1 MSQYDD
7 DFWGNDEEQSTGE
20 FESKGG
26 TFEVIPDGTRC
37 KAHIEDVEW
46 KYYDEATD
54 ANPDGQNIP
63 YVNVT
68 WGIEAPDC
76 YENRKVFNTIKLYGE
91 DPKGKF
97 YKEDAQEK
105 KIESARAIFW
115 AIDKNCG
122 GKLAALKRKP
132 KNEELQRYLIGKP
145 MFITLAVWGK
155 PGEQQGNYI
164 RKIEP
169 LSSGNAAPQSKSVQK
184 RIEAQTKPKS
194 GSGFEDDDSNI
205 PF

>member
-26 TFEVIPDGTRC
+26 NFEVIPDGTRC

-46 KYYDEATD
+46 KFYD
-54 ANPDGQNIP
+54 PDGENIP
-63 YVNVT
+63 YVNAT
-68 WGIEAPDC
+68 WAIEAPDD
-76 YENRKVFNTIKLYGE
+76 YENRKIFHAIKLYGE
-91 DPKGKF
+91 DPSGKF
-97 YKEDAQEK
+97 YKADAQEK

-132 KNEELQRYLIGKP
+132 TDGELQRYLIGKS
-145 MFITLAVWGK
+145 MFITLAVWESADK
-155 PGEQQGNYI
+155 SSSGNWI

-169 LSSGNAAPQSKSVQK
+169 LSSGNSAPQARPVQK
-184 RIEAQTKPKS
+184 KQPVPQSLPKS
-194 GSGFEDDDSNI
+194 GSGFDDMDDDI